1 MQFWDALADVP
12 ADVGPTAVTIGK
24 FDGVHVGHRG
34 VIDLLEQVAAERGLT
49 SAVVTFDRHPLAVLR
64 PGSVPRSLVSNR
76 QKREL
81 LEAAG
86 VAATLMLTFDDE
98 LRSLTPAQFVDRIL
112 VGALHARVVFVGDDF
127 RFGVRGSGTVDTLR
141 ELGAERG
148 LEVVSIDDVRLGG
161 GRRASSTWIRE
172 LLEAGDVKR
181 AGELLGREPAVR
193 GVVVHGEQRGR
204 ELGFPTAN
212 LAPDSEG
219 YVPADGVYAA
229 RVLVGDTTYPAAV
242 SVGHNP
248 TFEGVPEKQVEAH
261 LLDVSLDLYGQELTV
276 MFVDWVRGNVA
287 FEGIDAL
294 IEHIRADVVRT
305 REVLGLS

>member
-1 MQFWDALADVP
+1 
-12 ADVGPTAVTIGK
+12 
-24 FDGVHVGHRG
+24 
-34 VIDLLEQVAAERGLT
+34 
-49 SAVVTFDRHPLAVLR
+49 
-64 PGSVPRSLVSNR
+64 
-76 QKREL
+76 
-81 LEAAG
+81 
-86 VAATLMLTFDDE
+86 
-98 LRSLTPAQFVDRIL
+98 
-112 VGALHARVVFVGDDF
+112 
-127 RFGVRGSGTVDTLR
+127 
-141 ELGAERG
+141 
-148 LEVVSIDDVRLGG
+148 
-161 GRRASSTWIRE
+161 
-172 LLEAGDVKR
+172 
-181 AGELLGREPAVR
+181 
-193 GVVVHGEQRGR
+193 VHGEQRGR